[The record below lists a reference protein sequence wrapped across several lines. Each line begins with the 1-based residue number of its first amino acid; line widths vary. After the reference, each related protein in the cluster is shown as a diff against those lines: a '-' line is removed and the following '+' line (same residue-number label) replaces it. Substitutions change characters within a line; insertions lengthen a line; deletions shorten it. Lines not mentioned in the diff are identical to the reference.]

1 MFIKRKRLDDLEN
14 IVMSLTRELG
24 KTISKVNKL
33 EKEIKLV
40 QDKGK
45 TDRKGK

>member
-1 MFIKRKRLDDLEN
+1 MFIKRKRFDDLEN

-40 QDKGK
+40 QDKGNA
-45 TDRKGK
+45 DRKGK